1 MDFERIC
8 EGDFGTKVCVI
19 GAGTMGGG
27 IALHLANL
35 GFEVTLLDLTP
46 QSVREGFER
55 AKSASPPHL
64 YLPQNESRVRL
75 GSIEADLAWLAEV
88 GWVCEAVVEKLDI
101 KRDLFERI
109 EPLIAPYAYVTT
121 NTSGLEISLLAE
133 GRSEAFRSKFMG
145 THFFNPP
152 RYLKLLELIPTKE
165 TDPRAITAMT
175 RFLEERVARRVVPA
189 KDTPG
194 FIANRFGMWCMYK
207 AVHIAERLGLS
218 VEAVDAITG
227 PFLGR
232 PRSGSF
238 RLNDIVGLDI
248 MQDIA
253 GNLIARCPDDPF
265 IGVLQAPESLSYLI
279 SKGWIGGKVGQGFYR
294 REGKEFL
301 SFDLGTK
308 AYRQRQEPELSSLG
322 DLGKLPLTER
332 LRGAIE
338 LRDEVGEFLR
348 LYLIPALEYAQ
359 YLKAEISYDH
369 LSFDRVMQW
378 GFAWEL
384 GPFGM
389 LDCLKSG
396 ATGVNEGPFFQEG
409 RQLDFAGKYVSIPE
423 EPEYKSLQ
431 SYPVLEDAGLYRLRD
446 LGEGVTAISLATKM
460 GTISPDL
467 VNALGE
473 LMTSGKVER
482 YVLTSEAKCFSAG
495 FDLNFFREKIEQE
508 DWEGIDRALTELQQ
522 LSLLLGQ
529 TPGCAAVFR
538 YCFGAGLELALGCPV
553 AAVDAECQVGFPE
566 ARVGLL
572 PGGGG
577 TARARCIAQVHGTQ
591 EIAKLAGRMMLGV
604 VQNNADAARAEYA
617 LRETDVTVYH
627 PDRLLF
633 EAIALAR
640 SAEPIATPEW
650 RALEGPVAGMIDSA
664 KSQKRAAGEISEHD
678 ERIGDKV
685 KSVLARATSF
695 EDALDR
701 ERDAFVELCRNA
713 LTFARIQHMLATG
726 KPLRN

>member
-8 EGDFGTKVCVI
+8 EGDFGRKVCVI

-46 QSVREGFER
+46 QSVREGFDR

-75 GSIEADLAWLAEV
+75 GSIEADLEWLAEV

-109 EPLIAPYAYVTT
+109 EPLIAPDAYVTT

-207 AVHIAERLGLS
+207 AVHVAERLGLS

-265 IGVLQAPESLSYLI
+265 LDVLQAPESLSYLI

-308 AYRQRQEPELSSLG
+308 AYRQRQESELSSLG

-332 LRGAIE
+332 LREAIE

-359 YLKAEISYDH
+359 YLKAEISHDH

-389 LDCLKSG
+389 LDCLKPG

-431 SYPVLEDAGLYRLRD
+431 SFSVLEDAGLYRLRD

-460 GTISPDL
+460 GTIGPDL

-577 TARARCIAQVHGTQ
+577 TARRAMRPRRFTGHRRIA
-591 EIAKLAGRMMLGV
+591 
-604 VQNNADAARAEYA
+604 
-617 LRETDVTVYH
+617 
-627 PDRLLF
+627 
-633 EAIALAR
+633 
-640 SAEPIATPEW
+640 
-650 RALEGPVAGMIDSA
+650 
-664 KSQKRAAGEISEHD
+664 
-678 ERIGDKV
+678 
-685 KSVLARATSF
+685 
-695 EDALDR
+695 
-701 ERDAFVELCRNA
+701 
-713 LTFARIQHMLATG
+713 
-726 KPLRN
+726 